1 MAGFAPPI
9 HAFLLRN
16 PQQERGWPGRRPA
29 MTKKSIRARLV
40 RFPAGLHQTEAFL
53 DLAEHKRKV
62 LALLRREA
70 GQDLLLLALQPR
82 DQLLMQRLA
91 LSCHAEL
98 ELAAVALILDAFHQL
113 PRHQRGDRAADG
125 GFVGAGP
132 MRNVLRAARVG
143 AEAERPQY
151 PPPRNI
157 PPVTLLISA

>member
-62 LALLRREA
+62 LALLRGEA

-82 DQLLMQRLA
+82 DQLLIQRLA

-98 ELAAVALILDAFHQL
+98 ELAAVLFIFHTFHRFPGHQARCPAEDWGIVGPGAL
-113 PRHQRGDRAADG
+113 
-125 GFVGAGP
+125 
-132 MRNVLRAARVG
+132 
-143 AEAERPQY
+143 
-151 PPPRNI
+151 
-157 PPVTLLISA
+157 